1 MSHHVSY
8 IGDATVGARVNVG
21 AGTVTANY
29 DGVHK
34 HRTVIG
40 DDVFVGCDSI
50 LRAPVTLGDGSRT
63 GAGAVVLHDVA
74 PGTTVVGVPAREK
87 PARR

>member
-1 MSHHVSY
+1 
-8 IGDATVGARVNVG
+8 
-21 AGTVTANY
+21 
-29 DGVHK
+29 
-34 HRTVIG
+34 VIG

-50 LRAPVTLGDGSRT
+50 LRAPVTLGDGSHT